1 MIKSKNLD
9 WSILLIILSY
19 LSFVIG
25 FFINENSSGGGKI
38 DFEHTLSTVN
48 IFKLGILDAINHT
61 EYESSRPPLFAI
73 LNSFNP
79 YNYSDFSL
87 RLSNFIFNCII
98 PLFFYLLIK
107 KQNNFDKNIALSL
120 TSLILLSP
128 YFRTT
133 SFWALEENLPFL
145 FFFITLILLPLNNIK
160 YQNIIIISIFSSLA
174 VYSEQKF
181 IFLSFFTY
189 IYFLNHKKNF
199 KDFFY
204 ISLIYFITAIPYI
217 YLISQWG
224 AITPPQP
231 SYRFG
236 LNLVNI
242 SYILSI
248 VNFYFIPLFIFL
260 ILDNQL
266 KDLVKDLKRREFIV
280 IILIVLINFILLPD
294 FKSLWGNGVISKISY
309 YFINTLEV
317 NVKLI
322 QLLFMIYNCFGS
334 FFIYLIL
341 SKNFKN
347 LLPFIIIFIQA
358 CFIQV
363 VHQEY
368 IDPLF
373 YLLIFCYFEYE
384 KISIYK
390 NKLIYMYLL
399 FSIMFLIFANLYYG
413 FLIQV

>member
-1 MIKSKNLD
+1 M
-9 WSILLIILSY
+9 
-19 LSFVIG
+19 
-25 FFINENSSGGGKI
+25 
-38 DFEHTLSTVN
+38 
-48 IFKLGILDAINHT
+48 
-61 EYESSRPPLFAI
+61 
-73 LNSFNP
+73 
-79 YNYSDFSL
+79 
-87 RLSNFIFNCII
+87 
-98 PLFFYLLIK
+98 
-107 KQNNFDKNIALSL
+107 
-120 TSLILLSP
+120 
-128 YFRTT
+128 
-133 SFWALEENLPFL
+133 
-145 FFFITLILLPLNNIK
+145 
-160 YQNIIIISIFSSLA
+160 
-174 VYSEQKF
+174 
-181 IFLSFFTY
+181 
-189 IYFLNHKKNF
+189 
-199 KDFFY
+199 
-204 ISLIYFITAIPYI
+204 
-217 YLISQWG
+217 
-224 AITPPQP
+224 
-231 SYRFG
+231 
-236 LNLVNI
+236 
-242 SYILSI
+242 
-248 VNFYFIPLFIFL
+248 
-260 ILDNQL
+260 DNQL

-413 FLIQV
+413 FLIKV